1 MSKHKKGGKI
11 QPDTLMNLAA
21 ALLNLVTA
29 ILLLLEKLTE

>member
-1 MSKHKKGGKI
+1 MSKHKKSGKI

-21 ALLNLVTA
+21 AMLNLVTA